1 MSHRVGRQCEEVIF
15 KSPAGPLLPADAQ
28 PVGMLSPLASTDTV
42 LPYLLTPG
50 CCLSL
55 SWLPHQSSLD
65 GDHRPNRVARVA
77 LRRGGYGRVR
87 ATKPVQLVHRYRS
100 SGTNTRTTPEENKWK
115 CCNTSCS
122 PPYHNR
128 RQKSRRPR
136 PIAGKV
142 SRLPSAA
149 VWLAVWRIACRH
161 GDGRQSDEASQE
173 PSAWVGRG
181 HCKLAVWQE
190 ETEVRCCSLRGPP
203 CGTEAR
209 IAAGEVRSLRSWPPN
224 RRICCRHLTT
234 SSSSSACAPW
244 PPAVEAVVSGHA
256 GVSA

>member
-87 ATKPVQLVHRYRS
+87 ATKTSAINCADTDPREQIHEQPQKKISGSVAIHHAVPHTTTGGRS
-100 SGTNTRTTPEENKWK
+100 HAGRDRLPGKLADSRQRRFGLRSGGLRVATVMAARAMKPRK
-115 CCNTSCS
+115 S
-122 PPYHNR
+122 PPPGLEGDTASSLCGRKKRKYAVVAYAVHLVGPK
-128 RQKSRRPR
+128 QE
-136 PIAGKV
+136 
-142 SRLPSAA
+142 SRLARCVPFVVGHQTEESVAA
-149 VWLAVWRIACRH
+149 I
-161 GDGRQSDEASQE
+161 
-173 PSAWVGRG
+173 
-181 HCKLAVWQE
+181 
-190 ETEVRCCSLRGPP
+190 
-203 CGTEAR
+203 
-209 IAAGEVRSLRSWPPN
+209 
-224 RRICCRHLTT
+224 
-234 SSSSSACAPW
+234 
-244 PPAVEAVVSGHA
+244 
-256 GVSA
+256 